1 MTYHVKI
8 SNAWKTVVSSHVK
21 ISGSWKTVSSMWVKI
36 SGVWKLF
43 FTIQGPTQ
51 NTRPANTGGSSAAG
65 SQVTVG
71 AAGTYTD
78 KISITTEL
86 IKITDGTTPS
96 EAGTTASGT
105 VITSPYTVTQAD
117 ATTPQQIFYTRDKVL
132 SLDGST
138 YYYYYSETGATA
150 FIPNFTDNF
159 NRSNNSQEIGTS
171 SAGFVYS
178 SYKNPATNSTDS
190 WGISSNA
197 ASNSYIPGFSDA
209 ANTYPMRTI
218 EVHKNNISLSVSIPS
233 GGGGP
238 GLAFWVTARGSY
250 WAAST
255 YYYQSSVTNNFC
267 NGSPISTNSSGSGCS
282 CPVESY
288 TCNSNYGFTC
298 NIGDCYGIAVT
309 VPNGCTGS
317 TYYCGTTVY
326 EVGVFD
332 PGPTVTCSS
341 TTVGQICSK
350 GYNLAINQ
358 YEVTYCETGTNYTDG
373 YDCYRSQTTC
383 YQCNTITSST
393 TTTYYSLLKIWSAS
407 GSSIVSAAEKELANS
422 TSSYSKIYG
431 LSVSTSGD
439 TITTKGYSDTSLA
452 TQMGTSLTHTATG
465 STKAL
470 ANGETSVGIIKL
482 NTANNLGSTLD
493 NFTYT
498 RV

>member
-8 SNAWKTVVSSHVK
+8 SDAWKTVTSNYVK
-21 ISGSWKTVSSMWVKI
+21 ISGTWRTISSMWVKI

-43 FTIQGPTQ
+43 FTISGPSQ
-51 NTRPANTGGSSAAG
+51 STRPANTGGSSAAQ
-65 SQVTVG
+65 SQVTIG
-71 AAGTYTD
+71 SAGTYTNR
-78 KISITTEL
+78 ISVTTQL
-86 IKITDGTTPS
+86 IKITDGTVPS
-96 EAGTTASGT
+96 EASTTAEGT
-105 VITSPYTVTQAD
+105 VVSSPYTVTQAD

-138 YYYYYSETGATA
+138 YYYYYSATGATA
-150 FIPNFTDNF
+150 FIPNFTDTF
-159 NRSNNSQEIGTS
+159 DRTNNSQEIGTS

-178 SYKNPATNSTDS
+178 SYKNPATNSADS

-218 EVHKNNISLSVSIPS
+218 EVHKNNISLSAAIPS

-255 YYYQSSVTNNFC
+255 YYYQSTTTSYAC
-267 NGSPISTNSSGSGCS
+267 NGPPISTNAGGSGCS
-282 CPVESY
+282 CSVESY

-298 NIGDCYGIAVT
+298 NIGDCYGIAIT
-309 VPNGCTGS
+309 QPNACTGS
-317 TYYCGTTVY
+317 SYFCGGEIY
-326 EVGVFD
+326 EAGVLD
-332 PGPTVTCSS
+332 PGPTYACGP
-341 TTVGQICSK
+341 TTVGELCSK
-350 GYNLAINQ
+350 GFNLNTYQ
-358 YEVTYCETGTNYTDG
+358 YEVQYCQSGTNYVDG
-373 YDCYRSQTTC
+373 YNCYRSQTTC
-383 YQCNTITSST
+383 YQCNTVTSST

-407 GSSIVSAAEKELANS
+407 GSSIVSAAEKQLASSNS
-422 TSSYSKIYG
+422 AYSKIYS
-431 LSVSTSGD
+431 LSVATNGD
-439 TITTKGYSDTSLA
+439 NITAKGYSDTSL
-452 TQMGTSLTHTATG
+452 TNQMNTDLTHAATG

>member
-36 SGVWKLF
+36 SGAWKLF

-78 KISITTEL
+78 KISVITEL

-138 YYYYYSETGATA
+138 YYYYYSATGATA
-150 FIPNFTDNF
+150 YIPNFTDTF
-159 NRSNNSQEIGTS
+159 DRTNNSQEIGTS

-178 SYKNPATNSTDS
+178 SYKNPATNSADS

-197 ASNSYIPGFSDA
+197 ASNSYIPGYSDA

-218 EVHKNNISLSVSIPS
+218 EVHKNNVSLSASIPS

-255 YYYQSSVTNNFC
+255 YYEQTQTQTDSC
-267 NGSPISTNSSGSGCS
+267 NGPPISTNSSGSGCS

-298 NIGDCYGIAVT
+298 NIGDCYGIAST
-309 VPNGCTGS
+309 VANSCTGS

-326 EVGVFD
+326 EVGIFD

-373 YDCYRSQTTC
+373 YNCYRSQTTC
-383 YQCNTITSST
+383 YQCNTITSTIST
-393 TTTYYSLLKIWSAS
+393 VYNSWLKIWSAS
-407 GSSIVSAAEKELANS
+407 GGSIVSAAEKKIATSN
-422 TSSYSKIYG
+422 SSYSKIYG

-439 TITTKGYSDTSLA
+439 NITTKGYSNTSLT
-452 TQMGTSLTHTATG
+452 TQLGTDLTHTATG